1 MATLKEEEIINSNSL
16 KVHKMEMAKHC
27 HRPRHRHTP
36 CGAAQEKHQTANP
49 TNPPTTRLIGIAI
62 TSGAD
67 AIAIAT
73 ATTTA
78 CAIQLPTSVGFGLS
92 ESLTG
97 SGVGTIV
104 LYSIYIRMYIATD
117 APGIPF
123 LAR

>member
-1 MATLKEEEIINSNSL
+1 
-16 KVHKMEMAKHC
+16 MAKHG
-27 HRPRHRHTP
+27 RRWRSPSL
-36 CGAAQEKHQTANP
+36 CGAAQEEHQT

-123 LAR
+123 HGQVAMTVTHIW